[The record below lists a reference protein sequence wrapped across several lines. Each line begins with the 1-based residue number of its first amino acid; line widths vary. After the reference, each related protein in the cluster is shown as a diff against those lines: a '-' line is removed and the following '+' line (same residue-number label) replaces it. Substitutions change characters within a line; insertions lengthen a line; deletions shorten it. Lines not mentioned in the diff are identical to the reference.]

1 MLVAITADVH
11 LTARAAH
18 PERLAGLEAVLAAT
32 HEAGATTLI
41 VAGDLF
47 DASLQNY
54 ELFEQ
59 ICRAPA
65 HRDIQFL
72 LLPGNHDPDLRDT
85 SFAAENVRV
94 IAAPA
99 LLSLGENTLP
109 FLFVPYARQ
118 ATMGAVIAAFAA
130 QLPPGAWVLVG
141 HGDYAEGLRAG
152 NPYEPGVYMPLTRA
166 DLTRYQPARAFLG
179 HIHVPLDR
187 PPVHYAGSP
196 CGLDIT
202 ETGRRRLLLYD
213 AAEDR
218 VTAQPLAAPRL
229 FFDETLVV
237 LPVADEAQFVRE
249 QVAARL
255 ARWQLSAEE
264 RARTQIRLRVS
275 GYSANK
281 GALLP
286 VLHQCFAG
294 FSFYKGQGPDL
305 SQVYLSDDVER
316 NAIAEAVRAR
326 VGALDWAGRDE
337 PDAEAI
343 LLQALH
349 TIYGTGA

>member
-11 LTARAAH
+11 LTARAEH
-18 PERLAGLEAVLAAT
+18 PERLAGLEAVLAAA

-47 DASLQNY
+47 DASLHNY

-65 HRDIQFL
+65 HRDLQFL
-72 LLPGNHDPDLRDT
+72 LLPGNHDPGLRET

-94 IAAPA
+94 IATPA
-99 LLSLGENTLP
+99 LLRLDEDALP

-118 ATMGAVIAAFAA
+118 ATMGEVIAPFAA
-130 QLPPGAWVLVG
+130 QLPPRGWVLVG

-152 NPYEPGVYMPLTRA
+152 NPYEPGVYMPLTRS
-166 DLTRYQPARAFLG
+166 DLRRYQPARAFLG
-179 HIHVPLDR
+179 HIHVPRDR

-202 ETGRRRLLLYD
+202 ETGRRRLLLYN
-213 AAEDR
+213 AAEER
-218 VTAQPLAAPRL
+218 VTSQPLAAPRL
-229 FFDETLVV
+229 FFDETLIV
-237 LPVADEAQFVRE
+237 LPVADEAEFLRE
-249 QVAARL
+249 QVAQRL
-255 ARWQLSAEE
+255 ARWQLSVAE
-264 RARTQIRLRVS
+264 RARTQIRLRVA

-286 VLHQCFAG
+286 VLQQCFAD
-294 FSFYKGQGPDL
+294 FSFYKGQAPDL
-305 SQVYLSDDVER
+305 SAVYLSDDVER
-316 NAIAEAVRAR
+316 NAIAAAVRAR
-326 VGALDWAGRDE
+326 VAALAWQGRDE
-337 PDAEAI
+337 PTTEEI

-349 TIYGTGA
+349 TIYGTSA